1 MDDQPEWHVCGSELN
16 LDYRGYT
23 FVSVAPEDGAVR
35 VRARCYSTGYQQT
48 RLLATMGGGRRY
60 GDAWLRKWGP
70 QAISDI
76 NNKIG
81 WIEGEALR
89 RQELEERR
97 ARGELEPA
105 FPVPKYRPRRRRR

>member
-1 MDDQPEWHVCGSELN
+1 MNEHPEWHVCGSRHRLE
-16 LDYRGYT
+16 YRGYA
-23 FVSVAPEDGAVR
+23 FVIVEPEDDAVR
-35 VRARCYSTGYQQT
+35 VHTRCYSSGYQQS
-48 RLLATMGGGRRY
+48 RLLATIDGGLRY

-76 NNKIG
+76 DNKIG

-89 RQELEERR
+89 RKELAERR
-97 ARGELEPA
+97 ARGELENP